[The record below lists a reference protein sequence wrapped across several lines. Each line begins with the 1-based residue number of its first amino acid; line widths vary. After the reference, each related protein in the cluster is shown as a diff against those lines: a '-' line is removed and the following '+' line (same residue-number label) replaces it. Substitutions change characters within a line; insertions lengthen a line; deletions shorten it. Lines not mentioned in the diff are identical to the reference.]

1 MNTGKHKLLI
11 DNGMG
16 PYLGPSGG
24 HLPGHLRNL
33 GVDPEEI
40 DTIIISHAHA
50 DHVFGTLAPDGSQ
63 VFPNARYVIG
73 EQEWA
78 YWMKPNIKLGTLL
91 PDRLKQLIVE
101 GAKRHLG
108 GIKERVEFVKHGQE
122 VMTGITAVE
131 VFGHTPGMLAFNISS
146 GSESLF
152 YSADALHHFALSIVH
167 PEWHVGFDN
176 DQELG
181 ARTRLRVLNQVI
193 AERSL
198 VLVALVNRLR
208 SIAQRRYSLP
218 AQLSPVGSHE
228 CSTPSAVR
236 PAMVD
241 ERVLHPAQSANPP
254 RTYRDQLSVSV
265 LVIWHSSS
273 CIPAEKCVRFAR
285 QESGAHSFGR
295 LAAVVRGQCRPC
307 REAANPAASQRANV
321 LAPWQRVCG

>member
-1 MNTGKHKLLI
+1 MSEQQGAGFYRFKIGEFEAASVSDGFLEFEDPKTMIAAGAGEAEYQAFMKSKFLSPKVAYFQINSLYVNTGKHKLLI

-33 GVDPEEI
+33 GVAPEEI
-40 DTIIISHAHA
+40 DTIIISHAHL

-78 YWMKPNIKLGTLL
+78 YWMKPNIKLGNLL
-91 PDRLKQLIVE
+91 PDQLKQLIVE
-101 GAKRHLG
+101 GAKRHLD
-108 GIKERVEFVKHGQE
+108 GIKERVEFVKQGQE
-122 VMTGITAVE
+122 VVTGITAVE

-146 GSESLF
+146 GSDSLF
-152 YSADALHHFALSIVH
+152 YSADALHHFALSIAH

-198 VLVALVNRLR
+198 VLVPHFPFPGLGHITQQGQVR
-208 SIAQRRYSLP
+208 SWEP
-218 AQLSPVGSHE
+218 TV
-228 CSTPSAVR
+228 
-236 PAMVD
+236 
-241 ERVLHPAQSANPP
+241 
-254 RTYRDQLSVSV
+254 
-265 LVIWHSSS
+265 WH
-273 CIPAEKCVRFAR
+273 
-285 QESGAHSFGR
+285 
-295 LAAVVRGQCRPC
+295 
-307 REAANPAASQRANV
+307 
-321 LAPWQRVCG
+321 W

>member
-1 MNTGKHKLLI
+1 MESKFLPSTTAYFQINSLYVDTGKHKVLI

-24 HLPGHLRNL
+24 HLPDHLRNL
-33 GVDPEEI
+33 GVAPEEI
-40 DTIIISHAHA
+40 DTIIISHAHL

-78 YWMKPNIKLGTLL
+78 YWMQPDIKLGNLL
-91 PDRLKQLIVE
+91 PDEWKRMIVE

-108 GIKERVEFVKHGQE
+108 GIKERVEFVKPGQE
-122 VMTGITAVE
+122 VVTGITAVE
-131 VFGHTPGMLAFNISS
+131 AFGHTPGMLAFNISS

-198 VLVALVNRLR
+198 VLVPHFPFPGLGHITQQGQVR
-208 SIAQRRYSLP
+208 SWEP
-218 AQLSPVGSHE
+218 TV
-228 CSTPSAVR
+228 
-236 PAMVD
+236 
-241 ERVLHPAQSANPP
+241 
-254 RTYRDQLSVSV
+254 
-265 LVIWHSSS
+265 WH
-273 CIPAEKCVRFAR
+273 
-285 QESGAHSFGR
+285 
-295 LAAVVRGQCRPC
+295 
-307 REAANPAASQRANV
+307 
-321 LAPWQRVCG
+321 W